1 MMLEKRKERTVA
13 IPTASMADI
22 AFLLL
27 AFFLV
32 TTSLDL
38 DKGLG
43 LTLPPVGEELK
54 IHKTNIITLYINET
68 GEVFYDDDM
77 TQEGEEIAIRDIHDR
92 VRSKFLKNPKLIV
105 SIHNDRNTE
114 YQSFM
119 SVLDQVKMAEVSR
132 ISIAEPET

>member
-1 MMLEKRKERTVA
+1 MMLDKRKDRTVA

-27 AFFLV
+27 TFFLV

-43 LTLPPVGEELK
+43 LTLPPKGEAK
-54 IHKTNIITLYINET
+54 PIPKSNIASLLINAS
-68 GEVFYDDDM
+68 GEVLLD
-77 TQEGEEIAIRDIHDR
+77 EEPTDIPAIKEIIRQR
-92 VRSKFLKNPKLIV
+92 MALNPSLLV
-105 SIHNDRNTE
+105 SIKTDRNTK
-114 YQSFM
+114 YQVFI
-119 SVLDQVKMAEVSR
+119 SVLDQVQIAMGATPR